1 MAAGRLGD
9 TYGGYRARLL
19 ERLRAQGIQDLA
31 VLRAFGE
38 TPRHLFVPEA
48 LRHRAYEDGALPIG
62 HGQTI
67 SQPTT
72 QARYLEAL
80 GLSGT
85 ERVLEI
91 GTGSGYQAALLSHLA
106 RVVVSVERV
115 PPLAQAALAALD
127 EAAITGV
134 VVVVGDGSLGWPA
147 EAPYDAIL
155 VAAASPVV
163 PKPLLRQLAEGGRL
177 VLPLDVG
184 QVPAEALRALPEPPG
199 GGQVLVRITRQGGQY
214 YAEPLGAALFVPL
227 IGRHGFDQET

>member
-1 MAAGRLGD
+1 MAAGRLAD

-19 ERLRAQGIQDLA
+19 ERLRGQGIRDLA

-38 TPRHLFVPEA
+38 TPRHRFVPEA
-48 LRHRAYEDGALPIG
+48 LRHRAYEDSALPIG

-80 GLSGT
+80 ALGGK

-106 RVVVSVERV
+106 QMVVSVERV
-115 PPLAQAALAALD
+115 SELAEAARAAL
-127 EAAITGV
+127 EATEMAGV
-134 VVVVGDGSLGWPA
+134 MVVVGDGTLGWRP

-155 VAAASPVV
+155 VAAASPTV
-163 PKPLLRQLAEGGRL
+163 PLPLLGQLADGGRL
-177 VLPLDVG
+177 VLPLDAE
-184 QVPAEALRALPEPPG
+184 QVPPDVLGRLQEPVE
-199 GGQVLVRITRQGGQY
+199 GQVLVRVTRRGEKY
-214 YAEPLGAALFVPL
+214 YAEALGAAQFVPL
-227 IGRHGFDQET
+227 IGKHGFDKEA